1 LVYAG
6 LFPVVNPLGGA
17 PLFLSLTTGCT
28 EQQRNRLAWQVAFN
42 GFCSARCCWDRRS
55 LSSSASASR
64 WCALPAA
71 SWSPRWGWNLLNGN
85 DGAGDHQTVG
95 PDAGPPQSFYPLTLP
110 LTVGPGSIAVA
121 VTFGSHRPEGS
132 MVLPLIGA
140 AIAGLFA
147 ISVTIFVCYR
157 FAQQLARVLG
167 ESGINVMIRL
177 SAFILICIGIQ
188 ICWGGVSALIAT
200 LPR

>member
-1 LVYAG
+1 MVRVAGGLLVTA
-6 LFPVVNPLGGA
+6 V
-17 PLFLSLTTGCT
+17 
-28 EQQRNRLAWQVAFN
+28 
-42 GFCSARCCWDRRS
+42 
-55 LSSSASASR
+55 
-64 WCALPAA
+64 
-71 SWSPRWGWNLLNGN
+71 GWNLLNGN